1 MSIIYKP
8 LKLKLLIIQSK
19 LRPNKIF
26 PNNNLMISKLSVMLK
41 IKESLFKTLL
51 NPPTICNLHQLKI
64 NQLKIFKSPFK
75 IRHHPLRI
83 RLLLNKT
90 KPLFRT
96 KLLLN
101 KTKPPLFKTKLLLNK
116 TKPPL
121 FKTKL
126 FLNKIW
132 PLFKTKLNKIWLPLF
147 KTKLLLNKIR
157 QSLLNKN

>member
-51 NPPTICNLHQLKI
+51 NPPTICNLHLLKI

-90 KPLFRT
+90 KPLFR
-96 KLLLN
+96 
-101 KTKPPLFKTKLLLNK
+101 TKLLLNK